1 MGQHRAAD
9 GLSDQTDGSVPH
21 AVARSVTALA
31 LNWPRHGNVQ
41 NAQNAHLAHA
51 LEHAYRRAADDHAM
65 KAIVPRERPGI
76 EPRRC

>member
-1 MGQHRAAD
+1 
-9 GLSDQTDGSVPH
+9 
-21 AVARSVTALA
+21 
-31 LNWPRHGNVQ
+31 VQ